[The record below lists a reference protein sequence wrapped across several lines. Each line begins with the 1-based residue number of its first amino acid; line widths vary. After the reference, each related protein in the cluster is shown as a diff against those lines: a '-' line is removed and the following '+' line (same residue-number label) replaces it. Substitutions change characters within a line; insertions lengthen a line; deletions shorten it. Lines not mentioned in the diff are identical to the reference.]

1 MRMATSQS
9 LCGEFSWRDGSVE
22 QATTQVLHWN
32 GRVDNR
38 DDLWPELLQHCADDA
53 AIVLAAYERWGV
65 KGFHKVMGD
74 WSVIIFDAS
83 LRTIILASDFAGVR
97 PLYYQ
102 SRPEGVRWSASLGR
116 LVAATGASELD
127 TTYIA
132 GFLTFGGYPHR
143 TPYVGI
149 RSVPAGHAVSVSSTS
164 VAVHAFWDLPTT
176 DEIRYRDEL
185 RYEEQLRALFR
196 ESVAVRLATAAPV
209 IAELSGGLDSS
220 SVVCLANRL
229 IRNGVVAAR
238 DLSTVSFVHKGS
250 RDLPFIREVEA
261 FCDVHGVHLDTQRAP
276 LVASSLVGDVTPQP
290 WIPLML
296 EVARIAH
303 HRGAKVILTGQN
315 GDLVTG
321 NWFDDSLQVAGAL
334 RHGHIA
340 EALTQSFAWSRLL
353 QVPTASILARAL
365 KATLGYG
372 DSHHNLY
379 SVEGLLAPRRT
390 ETSLVAAFQRAT
402 GVDDARNV
410 FSSRWAEAP
419 PERRKHFRALSLLR
433 ELRTLQRPDSLE
445 GLDYTHPFAHRPLVE
460 FLLTIP
466 ADVLCRPGRPRML
479 MRRAFEDLW
488 PPAIRTRRSKSLFGG
503 PWNDAL
509 RPMAIDLLMSPRWL
523 VVERGW
529 VDRTGLT
536 TRLERLICGL
546 ECNEPQ
552 LRQIILLEHWL
563 RGRECQQP
571 ALSESA

>member
-1 MRMATSQS
+1 MRTTASQS
-9 LCGEFSWRDGSVE
+9 LCGEFSWRGVSVE
-22 QATTQVLHWN
+22 QAITQVLHWN

-38 DDLWPELLQHCADDA
+38 DDLWPELLQHCANDA

-65 KGFHKVMGD
+65 KGFHKIVGD
-74 WSVIIFDAS
+74 WSVVIFDAS
-83 LRTIILASDFAGVR
+83 LRMIILASDFAGVR

-102 SRPEGVRWSASLGR
+102 SRPDGVRWSASLGR
-116 LVAATGASELD
+116 LVVATGASELD

-132 GFLTFGGYPHR
+132 GFLTFGGYPDR

-149 RSVPAGHAVSVSSTS
+149 RSVPAGHAVCVSSTR
-164 VAVHAFWDLPTT
+164 VAVHAFWDLPTA

-185 RYEEQLRALFR
+185 RYEEQFRALFR

-229 IRNGVVAAR
+229 IQHGVVAAR

-261 FCDVHGVHLDTQRAP
+261 FCDVDGVHLDTQETP
-276 LVASSLVGDVTPQP
+276 LVASALVGDVTPQP
-290 WIPLML
+290 WIPLMR
-296 EVARIAH
+296 EVARLAH
-303 HRGAKVILTGQN
+303 QRGAKVILTGQN

-321 NWFDDSLQVAGAL
+321 NWFDDSLQVARPL
-334 RHGHIA
+334 RRGHIA
-340 EALTQSFAWSRLL
+340 EALTQSFAWSKVLK
-353 QVPTASILARAL
+353 VPAPLILARAL
-365 KATLGYG
+365 KATLSYG
-372 DSHHNLY
+372 DTLHHVY
-379 SVEGLLAPRRT
+379 SVEGLTAPRRA
-390 ETSLVAAFQRAT
+390 ETSLVNTFERTT
-402 GVDDARNV
+402 GVDDERNV
-410 FSSRWAEAP
+410 FSSGWADAP

-466 ADVLCRPGRPRML
+466 ADVLCQAGRPRML
-479 MRRAFEDLW
+479 MRRAFQDLW
-488 PPAIRTRRSKSLFGG
+488 PPALRTRRSKSLFGG

-509 RPMAIDLLMSPRWL
+509 RPMAIDLLASPRCL
-523 VVERGW
+523 VVEGGW
-529 VDRTGLT
+529 VDPSGLT
-536 TRLERLICGL
+536 ARLERLICGL

-552 LRQIILLEHWL
+552 LRQIILLEYWL
-563 RGRECQQP
+563 RRRERQQP
-571 ALSESA
+571 ALPESA

>member
-1 MRMATSQS
+1 MRTATSQS
-9 LCGEFSWRDGSVE
+9 LCHEFSWRDGSVE
-22 QATTQVLHWN
+22 QVATRVLHWN
-32 GRVDNR
+32 GRVDNG
-38 DDLWPELLQHCADDA
+38 DDLWSGLQQHRADDA

-65 KGFHKVMGD
+65 KAFHKVIGD
-74 WSVIIFDAS
+74 WSVVIFDAS
-83 LRTIILASDFAGVR
+83 LRTIILASDYAGVR

-102 SRPEGVRWSASLGR
+102 SRPEGVRWSSSLEQ

-127 TTYIA
+127 STYIA

-149 RSVPAGHAVSVSSTS
+149 RSVPAGHAVCLSSTS
-164 VAVHAFWDLPTT
+164 EVVQAFWDLPTA

-185 RYEEQLRALFR
+185 RYEEQMRALFR
-196 ESVAVRLATAAPV
+196 EAVAVRLATPAPI

-229 IRNGVVAAR
+229 IQNRVVAAR
-238 DLSTVSFVHKGS
+238 ELSTVSFVHKGS
-250 RDLPFIREVEA
+250 RDLPFIRKVEA
-261 FCDVHGVHLDTQRAP
+261 FCDVDGVHLDTQRTP
-276 LVASSLVGDVTPQP
+276 LVASAFVGDVTPQP

-296 EVARIAH
+296 EVAKIAH
-303 HRGAKVILTGQN
+303 HRGARVILTGQN

-334 RHGHIA
+334 RRGHIV
-340 EALTQSFAWSRLL
+340 EALTQSFAWSRVLK
-353 QVPTASILARAL
+353 VPTAPILARAL
-365 KATLGYG
+365 RATLSYG
-372 DSHHNLY
+372 DGRHDLY
-379 SVEGLLAPRRT
+379 SVEGLLAPRRA
-390 ETSLVAAFQRAT
+390 ETSLVATFERTT
-402 GVDDARNV
+402 GVDDARNM
-410 FSSRWAEAP
+410 FSSRWTEAP

-445 GLDYTHPFAHRPLVE
+445 DLDYTHPFAHRPLVE

-466 ADVLCRPGRPRML
+466 ADVLCQAGQPRIL

-509 RPMAIDLLMSPRWL
+509 RPMAIDLLASPRWL

-529 VDRTGLT
+529 VDRVSLT

-546 ECNEPQ
+546 ACNEPQ
-552 LRQIILLEHWL
+552 LRQIILLEYWL
-563 RGRECQQP
+563 RGREPQQG
-571 ALSESA
+571 LLESA